1 MTETQPDRR
10 AGRNDSRLRLDLVC
24 IPPVEFEPPTA
35 LPCPATWSPATM
47 DAETAY
53 QCPGEAYEIS
63 RSVHLGRLAS
73 FYPACGG
80 CLHRRDKEM
89 LSARRAKLLGEVH
102 RHAEHTNPLFHREGI
117 SGVYLNE
124 IGPETARRIGQ
135 ALGIAAFS
143 SRPDDDA
150 PQVLIAADGRPWT
163 SELAAA
169 AADGLR
175 WSGCNVVDL
184 GTATAP
190 CLALAAARH
199 DAAGTL
205 LVGNHSSK
213 SREVGFSLGGRHGEP
228 MSSPGALDAV
238 RELFHSPAPRPSRP
252 FGGIE
257 RLSADG
263 DYLSQFEEYY
273 HALRP
278 LHLVVGTTSLALM
291 RYLERL
297 TSTVAVEIEFVS
309 GASLESARITEQVRA
324 ARGHFGIW
332 VDGDGEA
339 CRLFD
344 ELGEPVT
351 IDALVALI
359 IQEIL
364 IERPA
369 ARIVRAENS
378 SNRQSIWKAIREQSA
393 AFAADREGRIWYA
406 GPPTCADALW
416 TVTRLLTL
424 LSRGD
429 RPLSELIASAILW

>member
-1 MTETQPDRR
+1 
-10 AGRNDSRLRLDLVC
+10 
-24 IPPVEFEPPTA
+24 
-35 LPCPATWSPATM
+35 M

-53 QCPGEAYEIS
+53 RCPGEAYEIS

-89 LSARRAKLLGEVH
+89 LSPRRIKMLGEVH
-102 RHAEHTNPLFHREGI
+102 RHAEHTNPLFHRAGI

-124 IGPETARRIGQ
+124 IGPEIARRIGQ
-135 ALGIAAFS
+135 ALGSAVVS

-150 PQVLIAADGRPWT
+150 PRVFIAADGRPWT
-163 SELAAA
+163 AELAAS

-184 GTATAP
+184 GAATAP
-190 CLALAAARH
+190 CLALAAERH

-205 LVGNHSSK
+205 LVGNHSGQ
-213 SREVGFSLGGRHGEP
+213 SREVGFALGGRHGEP
-228 MSSPGALDAV
+228 LSSPGALDAV

-252 FGGIE
+252 FGGID
-257 RLSADG
+257 RSSADS
-263 DYLSQFEEYY
+263 DYLTQFEEYY

-278 LHLVVGTTSLALM
+278 LRLVVGTTSLALI

-297 TSTVAVEIEFVS
+297 TSTVAVKIECFS
-309 GASLESARITEQVRA
+309 GAPLESARIAERVRA

-344 ELGEPVT
+344 ERGEPVAV
-351 IDALVALI
+351 DALVALI
-359 IQEIL
+359 MQEIL
-364 IERPA
+364 VERPA
-369 ARIVRAENS
+369 PRVVRGEDS
-378 SNRQSIWKAIREQSA
+378 SNRQSIWNAIREQSA
-393 AFAADREGRIWYA
+393 AFAADRDGRIWYA

-429 RPLSELIASAILW
+429 QPLSELIASAILGGDW